1 MMCTIVIR
9 DVVGILIFDMIA
21 LLIRGAV
28 TFVGNDSAIQIDS
41 TENLDKNETRI
52 VRIRKKKSCFS
63 FQHLK
68 L

>member
-52 VRIRKKKSCFS
+52 VRIRKKRVAFHFS
-63 FQHLK
+63 T
-68 L
+68 